1 MNACIKWTISVQKK
15 LESTYYR
22 IWQERWVGRFIIK
35 GLKLSHQ
42 RRQVQTTLSGRQRII
57 LVLYLVSR
65 EVTVNIE
72 YIHVPG
78 HDLDY
83 VELCADSSKFD
94 EEFLINEVCTSC
106 TTSKKGHVHSLKEA
120 RKLNLP
126 IAMQLALSDTMV
138 VPILLYGVDMWGSEN
153 CNFIE
158 HFHMKFCKTILKV
171 TKKYSSLYD
180 WWGIG

>member
-1 MNACIKWTISVQKK
+1 
-15 LESTYYR
+15 
-22 IWQERWVGRFIIK
+22 
-35 GLKLSHQ
+35 
-42 RRQVQTTLSGRQRII
+42 
-57 LVLYLVSR
+57 VSR
-65 EVTVNIE
+65 EVIVNIE

-126 IAMQLALSDTMV
+126 IAMQLELFDTMV
-138 VPILLYGVDMWGSEN
+138 VPILLYGVEMWGFEN

-158 HFHMKFCKTILKV
+158 NFHMQFCKTILKV

-180 WWGIG
+180 